1 MREISSLPNQQV
13 PQLADMETEYIYG
26 PPNEERPLRDY
37 WKMFV
42 KRRRL
47 IFLAL
52 VVMLGLGGFITS
64 KTTPL
69 YTASVTLKL
78 DPQPPTY
85 TNVGDNNSNKAGGP
99 DDYPTQV
106 ALLKSRALA
115 AQVIKSLRLESNPS
129 FRSSPSPIARLRS
142 WGIGLM
148 QSFFTR
154 ISELLP
160 DLSGTVPIQEKEPSP
175 AREFELGVH
184 PGLIGRYLSFL
195 NVKPMFNTQLV
206 QVVFSTIDPRL
217 SQDLANAHAEAFI
230 RMSLETRF
238 ELTKEAREF
247 LEKKLAEL
255 KGKVER
261 SEEALNRFRQ
271 AHGVISMAGNEN
283 IVVDR
288 MVDLNKRLTEARAKR
303 IELESLSRIVKD
315 KNFEYLSQIIDN
327 NLILQLK
334 VRIEGLEAEQSRLA
348 TIFTPDHPRL
358 VELGQQISQARRRL
372 NLEINNVVRGIESDY
387 AAARAREA
395 ALQAEAERQQ
405 QAALN
410 LKELGVEYTLLQGEL
425 DANRAVYDNVLK
437 RLNETSV
444 SNDSPISNIQIT
456 EPAEMPL
463 GPSSPDFARNLTLAA
478 AFGLFFGVGLAFL
491 LEHFDSTVRT
501 PNDVWRAVAIPTLGV
516 VPHLKALR
524 RRKYGYGHLP
534 MHSPLR
540 RLTQGWA
547 ADGRSFS
554 SALMVSHH
562 PLSILAES
570 FRTIRTVLL
579 LGQVERPP
587 QVILLTSAH
596 AADGKTSTTLNL
608 AITLAQSGRN
618 VIVVDADLRKGNC
631 HSLLGLQNRR
641 GLSHVLTDS
650 LPLEESVQRTGVAG
664 LSLLPRGAVPP
675 NPADLL
681 GSSKMKEVLVLLRQH
696 FDFVLID
703 SPPAIAISDAAA
715 LSVLCDGVLLVL
727 RGQTT
732 TSEAARRVT
741 ERLEAV
747 GAKFLGAVL
756 IGIDLRNPDYADYR
770 NYYKSYYTA
779 AQRAAEK

>member
-1 MREISSLPNQQV
+1 
-13 PQLADMETEYIYG
+13 METEYIYG
-26 PPNEERPLRDY
+26 PSDEERPLRDY
-37 WKMFV
+37 WNMFV

-69 YTASVTLKL
+69 YTAGVTLKL
-78 DPQPPTY
+78 DPQPPTF
-85 TNVGDNNSNKAGGP
+85 TNVGDNSNKAGGP
-99 DDYPTQV
+99 DDYQTQV

-115 AQVIKSLRLESNPS
+115 ARVIKNLRLESNPS
-129 FRSSPSPIARLRS
+129 FRASPSPIDQVRS

-148 QSFFTR
+148 QSFFTQ
-154 ISELLP
+154 ISALLP
-160 DLSGTVPIQEKEPSP
+160 DLSGTAPVQEKESPP

-184 PGLIGRYLSFL
+184 PGLISRYLSFL

-206 QVVFSTIDPRL
+206 QILFSTVDPHL

-261 SEEALNRFRQ
+261 SEEAINRFRQ
-271 AHGVISMAGNEN
+271 THGVVSIAGNEN

-456 EPAEMPL
+456 EPAEIPL

-478 AFGLFFGVGLAFL
+478 AFGLFFGVGLAIL

-681 GSSKMKEVLVLLRQH
+681 GSNKMREVLVLLRQH

-703 SPPAIAISDAAA
+703 SPPAIAISDAAT

-732 TSEAARRVT
+732 TTEAARRVT

-756 IGIDLRNPDYADYR
+756 VGIDLRNPDYADYR

-779 AQRAAEK
+779 AQKAAEKQV